1 MELLEWLTLEQV
13 VNDELIQ
20 AAEEGKDVSRFK
32 LKLEQI
38 NSLPE
43 AQRRVELQNLN
54 NEMMK
59 AKVRPDYPYVEPTE
73 LTEIRR
79 ARAQERR
86 DSILCGRNQ
95 PKLSRRQLFD
105 RIYGAWLGRCS
116 GCLLGKPVEGMMSDQ
131 IAALLKWKKAVPLNF
146 YIAQEGGLPP
156 GFLMD
161 DEQVK
166 RYQTGTFENVNQM
179 LRDDDIDYTMISL
192 MIMEK
197 YGRDFTTADI
207 GATWLQT
214 IPLLMTYTAER
225 VAYRNF
231 ANGLVPPESG
241 RILNPYREWIGAQI
255 RGDLW
260 GYINPG
266 NPELAAEYAFRD
278 ATLSHYKNG
287 VYGEM
292 FISALIAAAIEAK
305 DLHSAVLI
313 ALGEIPDKSR
323 LAETIR
329 QVMEWSEQD
338 QNWETTFE
346 RIIDRYQ
353 GYNWFHTIPN
363 AAIVVMALLYG
374 NGDFEKS
381 ITIAVLAGLDTDCN
395 GATVGSIVG
404 AYLGAAR
411 LPSKWID
418 PLNDR
423 VATAVVGMTDTAI
436 SELAER
442 TLAFIG

>member
-20 AAEEGKDVSRFK
+20 AAEEGKDVSQFK
-32 LKLEQI
+32 PKLEQI
-38 NSLPE
+38 NKLPE
-43 AQRRVELQNLN
+43 AQRGVKLQSLN

-59 AKVRPDYPYVEPTE
+59 AKLRPDYPYVEPTE

-79 ARAQERR
+79 ARAQGRR
-86 DSILCGRNQ
+86 DSMLCGRNQ
-95 PKLSRRQLFD
+95 SKLSRRQLFD

-131 IAALLKWKKAVPLNF
+131 IAALLEWKKAVPLNF
-146 YIAQEGGLPP
+146 YIAQKGGLPP
-156 GFLMD
+156 GFPMD

-166 RYQTGTFENVNQM
+166 RYQSGTFENVNQM

-192 MIMEK
+192 MILEK
-197 YGRDFTTADI
+197 YGRDFTAADI

-241 RILNPYREWIGAQI
+241 RVLNPYREWIGAQI

-278 ATLSHYKNG
+278 GTLSHYKNG

-292 FISALIAAAIEAK
+292 FISALISAAIEAE
-305 DLHSAVLI
+305 DLHSALLI

-329 QVMEWSEQD
+329 QVIEWSEQD
-338 QNWETTFE
+338 QNWKTTFK
-346 RIIDRYQ
+346 RIIDRYHV
-353 GYNWFHTIPN
+353 YNWFHTIPN

-404 AYLGAAR
+404 AYLGAAQ

-418 PLNDR
+418 PLNDK